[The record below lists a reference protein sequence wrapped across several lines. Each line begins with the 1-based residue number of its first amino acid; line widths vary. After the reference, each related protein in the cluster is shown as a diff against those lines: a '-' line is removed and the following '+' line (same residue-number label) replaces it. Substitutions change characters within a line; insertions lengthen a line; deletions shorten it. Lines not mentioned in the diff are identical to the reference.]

1 MSRKWK
7 FRDKDALYFISF
19 AVVNWIDVFVRVEYK
34 QALIESWKYCQQHKG
49 LEIYGWCIMPSHIHM
64 IFGTSGDMH
73 ENIVR
78 DMKRHTSEEMKKQIK
93 RHPKESRKEWM
104 LSMMEAAGTENSNN
118 CRWQFWQQN
127 NKPIELQNADMALR
141 ALNYTHNNPVQSGFV
156 ENPEHWLYS
165 SALDYAGRKGLVA
178 ITRLE

>member
-1 MSRKWK
+1 
-7 FRDKDALYFISF
+7 
-19 AVVNWIDVFVRVEYK
+19 
-34 QALIESWKYCQQHKG
+34 
-49 LEIYGWCIMPSHIHM
+49 MPSHIHM
-64 IFGTSGDMH
+64 IIGTSGGKH

-78 DMKRHTSEEMKKQIK
+78 DMKRHTSEEMRKQIE
-93 RHPKESRKEWM
+93 RHPQESRKKWM

-118 CRWQFWQQN
+118 RRWQFWQQN

-156 ENPEHWLYS
+156 ENSEHWLYS
-165 SALDYAGRKGLVA
+165 SALDYAGRKGLVV